1 MWRLMAQV
9 RDTLQLAA
17 DAIRA
22 HKLRASLTILGL
34 TMGVATLVTVMTIV
48 QGANVCVEQKIANLG
63 TNVFRV
69 AKLHF
74 AVVDFDLLIKAQ
86 KNKRLEYAD
95 YVAVNESCTACGQVG
110 ASASGT
116 LTIVYG
122 NKQADDVNIIG
133 YTPNIIDVDTR
144 TPAEG
149 RYFTP
154 REDQRAA
161 VDPLSCSRL

>member
-48 QGANVCVEQKIANLG
+48 QGANVYVEQKIANLG

-69 AKLHF
+69 AKMPF
-74 AVVDFDLLIKAQ
+74 AVVDFELLIKAQ

-95 YVAVNESCTACGQVG
+95 FLAVTERKSE
-110 ASASGT
+110 
-116 LTIVYG
+116 
-122 NKQADDVNIIG
+122 IG
-133 YTPNIIDVDTR
+133 
-144 TPAEG
+144 
-149 RYFTP
+149 
-154 REDQRAA
+154 RAH
-161 VDPLSCSRL
+161 V